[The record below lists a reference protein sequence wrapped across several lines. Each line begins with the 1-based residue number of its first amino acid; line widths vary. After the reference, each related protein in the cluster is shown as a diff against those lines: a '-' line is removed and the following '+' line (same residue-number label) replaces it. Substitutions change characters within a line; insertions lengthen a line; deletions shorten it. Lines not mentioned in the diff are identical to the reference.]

1 MKRCVAILVQVS
13 ALIALVSLFGSCSL
27 FEPAVRQP
35 DHTQLPERYSLYA
48 DTPLDPFPWW
58 QTFGVPEINALVT
71 AALGENFS
79 LQQAWA
85 RLRQAN
91 AMAVKSGA
99 ARFPELNV
107 TGSGALTHQK
117 ITTGGST
124 GSETTLNTQTYSAG
138 LAGSYEVDLWGRLRS
153 DQQAALLE
161 AAAVQED
168 IYSAEMTLCMQVV
181 EHWLN
186 IIYRRMQKRL
196 LEAQLVSN
204 QTYLELVEL
213 RFRKAMVSALDVFQ
227 QRQVLEQVKAQI
239 PLVEAEEQV
248 LRHELALLIGK
259 PPLHILDIESDTL
272 PDVPK
277 IPTVGLPA
285 DLLVNRPDVR
295 AAGQR
300 LFAADWQV
308 AAARANRLPSI
319 SLTATARYGAAEMD
333 VLFDN
338 WIFNLAG
345 NLVGPLFDGRRRRAE
360 VARTRAVVD
369 EKVAAYRET
378 VLTAVTEVEN
388 ALVREEKQ
396 MAHIRAL
403 ERQYDAAQHALVE
416 ARERYRNGLSDYLP
430 ILTQLLTVQS
440 LERDLLQKRTQRL
453 VYRLSLYR
461 ALGGNWPRELVSR

>member
-1 MKRCVAILVQVS
+1 MKRCVA
-13 ALIALVSLFGSCSL
+13 ALLRLATLIVLVSLIGSCTI
-27 FEPAVRQP
+27 FEPEVRQP
-35 DHTQLPERYSLYA
+35 DGGQLPEHFSLYA
-48 DTPLDPFPWW
+48 DAPLALSPWW
-58 QTFGVPEINALVT
+58 QTFAVPEINELVAT
-71 AALGENFS
+71 ALGENFS

-91 AMAVKSGA
+91 ALAVKSGA
-99 ARFPELNV
+99 ARFPELNL

-117 ITTGGST
+117 ITTEGST
-124 GSETTLNTQTYSAG
+124 GSEKTLNTRTYSVG

-153 DQQAALLE
+153 DQQAVLLE

-168 IYSAEMTLCMQVV
+168 IYTAEITLCMQVV

-186 IIYRRMQKRL
+186 IISQRMQKRL

-227 QRQVLEQVKAQI
+227 QRQVVEQVKAQI

-248 LRHELALLIGK
+248 LRHELAVLLGK
-259 PPLHILDIESDTL
+259 PPRYDLSIQYDSL
-272 PDVPK
+272 PDVPEV
-277 IPTVGLPA
+277 PVVGLPA
-285 DLLVNRPDVR
+285 DLLANRPDVR
-295 AAGQR
+295 AGGQR

-308 AAARANRLPSI
+308 AAARAGRLPTI

-345 NLVGPLFDGRRRRAE
+345 NLVGPLVDGRRRSAE
-360 VARTRAVVD
+360 VERTRAVVD
-369 EKVAAYRET
+369 ERLAAYRET
-378 VLTAVTEVEN
+378 VLNAVTEVEN
-388 ALVREEKQ
+388 ALVREAKQ
-396 MAHIRAL
+396 VAHIKAL

-453 VYRLSLYR
+453 IYRLSLYR
-461 ALGGNWPRELVSR
+461 ALGGTWPREFGSR

>member
-1 MKRCVAILVQVS
+1 MKRCVAT
-13 ALIALVSLFGSCSL
+13 LIQLAALVALAFWVGSCTL
-27 FEPAVRQP
+27 FEPAARQP
-35 DHTQLPERYSLYA
+35 DRGQLPERYSLYA
-48 DTPLDPFPWW
+48 DVPLDPSPWW
-58 QTFGVPEINALVT
+58 QTFEVPEINELVAT
-71 AALGENFS
+71 ALGENFS

-91 AMAVKSGA
+91 ALAVKSGA
-99 ARFPELNV
+99 ARFPEFSL

-117 ITTGGST
+117 ITTAAST
-124 GSETTLNTQTYSAG
+124 GSESTLNTQTYSVG

-153 DQQAALLE
+153 DQQAVLLE

-168 IYSAEMTLCMQVV
+168 IYTAEMTLCMQVV
-181 EHWLN
+181 EHWFS
-186 IIYRRMQKRL
+186 IISRRMQKRL

-227 QRQVLEQVKAQI
+227 QRQVVEQVKAQI
-239 PLVEAEEQV
+239 PLVEGEEQV
-248 LRHELALLIGK
+248 LQHELAALIGK
-259 PPLHILDIESDTL
+259 PPRYVPDIRYDTL
-272 PDVPK
+272 PDVPEV
-277 IPTVGLPA
+277 PAVGLPA
-285 DLLVNRPDVR
+285 DLLANRPDVR

-308 AAARANRLPSI
+308 AAARASRLPTI

-333 VLFDN
+333 VLLDN

-345 NLVGPLFDGRRRRAE
+345 NLVGPLFDGRRRSAE

-369 EKVAAYRET
+369 EKLAAYRET
-378 VLTAVTEVEN
+378 VLNSVTEVEN

-396 MAHIRAL
+396 VAHIRAL

-453 VYRLSLYR
+453 IYRLSLYR
-461 ALGGNWPRELVSR
+461 ALGGTWPRELGSR